1 MFVCSHATKLRFLC
15 TKSENADV
23 DKNTCFSG
31 DDDIVTKEGDVR
43 SVVGEGVTLIVEGAR
58 TYEWLIYC
66 TVYTLPETLTPLIPA
81 V

>member
-31 DDDIVTKEGDVR
+31 DDDILTKG
-43 SVVGEGVTLIVEGAR
+43 GGL
-58 TYEWLIYC
+58 
-66 TVYTLPETLTPLIPA
+66 
-81 V
+81 